1 MQVRDYQPR
10 RILMG
15 FRINTN
21 VASLAAQRSLSTN
34 TRETEGNLAKLS
46 SGSRIT
52 KASDDAAG
60 LAISEKMKANIRSMK
75 QADRNANDGI
85 SMIQTAEGALNE
97 TSSILTRMRELAI
110 QTSSDTVGDSERS
123 MTNMEYQNLK
133 QELDR
138 ISQVTE
144 FNGQKLLDG
153 NGKKFEFQIGV
164 NNDGFQD
171 RIGYDSSQVNARMS
185 SLGVSE
191 LDVSTKDGSQSS
203 LQSVDQAIEKVSGY
217 RAFLGAIQNR
227 LISTS
232 NNLQVNVENLSQANS
247 RIRDVDYADATAAQA
262 KNSILNSAGTSVL
275 AQANM
280 TGQNALK
287 LIG

>member
-1 MQVRDYQPR
+1 
-10 RILMG
+10 MG

-21 VASLAAQRSLSTN
+21 IASIAAQRNLGVSNRESENVLS
-34 TRETEGNLAKLS
+34 KLS

-52 KASDDAAG
+52 KAADDAAG

-85 SMIQTAEGALNE
+85 SMIQTAEGGLNE
-97 TSSILTRMRELAI
+97 VSSILTRMRELAI
-110 QTSSDTVGDSERS
+110 QTASDTVGDTERS

-153 NGKKFEFQIGV
+153 NGKKYDFQIGV
-164 NNDGFQD
+164 NNDDFQD
-171 RIGYDSSQVNARMS
+171 RIGYDSAQVNARVDD
-185 SLGVSE
+185 LGVSE
-191 LDVSTKDGSQSS
+191 LDVSSKEGSQSS
-203 LQSVDQAIEKVSGY
+203 LVNVDQAIEKVSGY

-227 LISTS
+227 LTSTS
-232 NNLQVNVENLSQANS
+232 NNLQINVENLSQANS
-247 RIRDVDYADATAAQA
+247 RIRDVDYADATAQQA

-275 AQANM
+275 AQANAS
-280 TGQNALK
+280 GQNALK

>member
-1 MQVRDYQPR
+1 
-10 RILMG
+10 MG

-21 VASLAAQRSLSTN
+21 IASISAQRSLGIN
-34 TRETEGNLAKLS
+34 NRESEINLSKLS

-52 KASDDAAG
+52 KAADDAAG
-60 LAISEKMKANIRSMK
+60 LAISEKLKANIRSMK

-85 SMIQTAEGALNE
+85 SMIQTAEGGLNE
-97 TSSILTRMRELAI
+97 VSSILTRMRELAI
-110 QTSSDTVGDSERS
+110 QTASDTVGDVERS

-153 NGKKFEFQIGV
+153 NGKKYEFQIGV
-164 NNDGFQD
+164 NNDEFQD
-171 RIGYDSSQVNARMS
+171 RIGYDSNMVNARIDD
-185 SLGVSE
+185 LGVAE
-191 LDVSTKDGSQSS
+191 LDVSTKEGSQTS
-203 LQSVDQAIEKVSGY
+203 LANVDQAIEKVSGY
-217 RAFLGAIQNR
+217 RSFLGAIQNR

-232 NNLQVNVENLSQANS
+232 NNLQVNVENISQANS
-247 RIRDVDYADATAAQA
+247 RIRDVDYADATAQQA
-262 KNSILNSAGTSVL
+262 KNSILNAAGTSVL
-275 AQANM
+275 AQANAN
-280 TGQNALK
+280 GQNALK

>member
-1 MQVRDYQPR
+1 
-10 RILMG
+10 MG

-21 VASLAAQRSLSTN
+21 VSSIAAQRSLTVN
-34 TRETEGNLAKLS
+34 GRESESNLAKLS

-60 LAISEKMKANIRSMK
+60 LAISEKMKANIRSLK

-85 SMIQTAEGALNE
+85 SMVQTAEGGLNE

-110 QTSSDTVGDSERS
+110 QTSSDTVGDVERGMS
-123 MTNMEYQNLK
+123 NMEYQNLK
-133 QELDR
+133 QELER

-144 FNGQKLLDG
+144 FNGKKLLDG
-153 NGKKFEFQIGV
+153 QGDKYDFQIGAK
-164 NNDGFQD
+164 NNDFQD
-171 RIGYDSSQVNARMS
+171 RISYDSSQVSAGME

-191 LDVSTKDGSQSS
+191 LDVSSKQGSQES
-203 LQSVDQAIEKVSGY
+203 LAALDGAIEKVSGS

-227 LISTS
+227 LVSTS
-232 NNLQVNVENLSQANS
+232 NNLQVNVENLSAANS
-247 RIRDVDYADATAAQA
+247 RIRDVDYAEATATKA
-262 KNSILNSAGTSVL
+262 KNDILGAAGTSVL

-280 TGQNALK
+280 NGQSALK

>member
-1 MQVRDYQPR
+1 
-10 RILMG
+10 MG

-21 VASLAAQRSLSTN
+21 IASIAAQRNLGVSNRESESVLS
-34 TRETEGNLAKLS
+34 KLS

-52 KASDDAAG
+52 KAADDAAG

-85 SMIQTAEGALNE
+85 SMIQTAEGGLNE
-97 TSSILTRMRELAI
+97 VSSILTRMRELAI
-110 QTSSDTVGDSERS
+110 QTASDTVGDTERS

-153 NGKKFEFQIGV
+153 NGKKYDFQIGV
-164 NNDGFQD
+164 NNDDFQD
-171 RIGYDSSQVNARMS
+171 RIGYDSAQVNARVDD
-185 SLGVSE
+185 LGVSE
-191 LDVSTKDGSQSS
+191 LDVSSKEGSQSS
-203 LQSVDQAIEKVSGY
+203 LVNVDQAIEKVSGY

-227 LISTS
+227 LTSTS
-232 NNLQVNVENLSQANS
+232 NNLQINVENLSQANS
-247 RIRDVDYADATAAQA
+247 RIRDVDYADATAQQA

-275 AQANM
+275 AQANAS
-280 TGQNALK
+280 GQNALK